1 MSRARATGKR
11 ARKSRAKRVWGA
23 NVQRT
28 MRASRFHAGA
38 DFCVRSR
45 VFLAQLSLGRSD
57 PG

>member
-28 MRASRFHAGA
+28 TRASRFHAGA

-45 VFLAQLSLGRSD
+45 VFLAQLSLGRTE
-57 PG
+57 